1 MRLTAVEMQGFKSFP
16 DKTKI
21 TFERGVTAI
30 IGPNGSGKSNIS
42 DAVRWVLGEMSM
54 KSLRGSK
61 MDDVI
66 FNGTPTR
73 PASNCASVSLY
84 IDTEEEYRGNHQ
96 ITMDAVTEDEAASDD
111 KIRLSDSPETVITRK
126 YYRNGD
132 SEYYI
137 NRKLTR
143 LRDIYELFYDTGIGR
158 EGYSV
163 ISQGKIAEVLS
174 QKGDERRSIFE
185 EAAGI
190 SKFRYRKNEAE
201 RKLADTE
208 NNLLRIGDILAEVSS
223 RVKPLEKEAE
233 NAKQY
238 LVLSEEK
245 KGLEITLWLNR
256 LDDLREKRTVG
267 EDGLNAARAALEEAQ
282 RTEQAKE
289 KELDDQL
296 NENYEIARLTSL
308 TEQEKSVSERIK
320 AEAEGEKAVCLNDL
334 AHYEQIVT
342 ESTAAIEQSETQS
355 ALTAG
360 QISATETMLAAARAE
375 SAQAEAEVTE
385 KETLWQNAHQAV
397 ADASKCAEGAERALA
412 EARAAEALWS
422 KTEAALGAELE
433 VSRKSDSE
441 SAERISAG
449 KERVSALQITV
460 SELKKTR
467 DTLESAYLET
477 LSRLRDLREQIKQDS
492 ADEAAIREES
502 VALRLKLT
510 AAEQRR
516 ESLQRMEQLFEG
528 YSESVRTVLRDG
540 ASGKIKRKDGK
551 NAVLLG
557 PVSNILSAE
566 NEYVVALET
575 ALAASVQFI
584 VVESAEDAKGCIRY
598 LKEHRLGR
606 ATFLPLD
613 TVRGTLCD
621 VSKIKDMEG
630 YVGIASDLAV
640 YEEQYRGIAADLLGR
655 TVIADHIDNAAK
667 IAAASGYKIKI
678 VTLDGQVIN
687 AGGSFTGGSSAK
699 KVGVF
704 TRAVDIEHLTAEIR
718 DLNGKLLEKDSG
730 ASRKHKAVTAAEEQ
744 CAELETLS
752 AEQKERYDAAENE
765 VNGYLVRIEEELSH
779 IRAFEEGQAAG
790 TDGRRELE
798 ERLQTVR
805 DSMKHASDET
815 EKAEIAN
822 AEARRL
828 VEEARVGESQ
838 AYDSLGQAKI
848 VLISKRSHADSLA
861 TQLTQHT
868 QTLSA
873 VMERIQNLR
882 VTVASAQNTITER
895 GNRISVIDEKI
906 AAACKGIAASE
917 EKLAQ
922 LFGGREAQEAK
933 LAEIRRQHKEAQQK
947 REDAFVAVTN
957 EENNFRR
964 VGEEF
969 DLVTGKLWD
978 DYELTY
984 SDAEAFRLPDEKM
997 EKAPSRLA
1005 SLKAK
1010 IRAMGTINVNA
1021 VEEYRQIKE
1030 RYDFLSTQVE
1040 DLQKTR
1046 RSLDGTIS
1054 KLESEMKEHFV
1065 TTFQKINQ
1073 SFSEVFVELFGGG
1086 SARIELQD
1094 PDNPLECGIDIILK
1108 PPGKSVRSI
1117 SLLSGGEQSFAAIAL
1132 YLALQSVNPAPFC
1145 IFDEIESALDDINLN
1160 KFADYIRSHSE
1171 KTQYIVI
1178 THRRG
1183 TMERADTL
1191 YGVTM
1196 HQKGI
1201 SDYIRLSLAGLEDN
1215 FKEYT
1220 N

>member
-1 MRLTAVEMQGFKSFP
+1 MRLKAVEMQGFKSFP

-21 TFERGVTAI
+21 TFEQGVTAI

-84 IDTEEEYRGNHQ
+84 IDSEEEYRSTHQ
-96 ITMDAVTEDEAASDD
+96 MTLESPEEEASPDD
-111 KIRLSDSPETVITRK
+111 KPRLSDFPETVITRK
-126 YYRNGD
+126 YYRSGE

-137 NRKLTR
+137 NRKLSR
-143 LRDIYELFYDTGIGR
+143 LRDIYEMFYDTGIGR

-190 SKFRYRKNEAE
+190 SRFRYRKTEAE

-208 NNLLRIGDILAEVSS
+208 NNLLRVTDILQEVAS

-256 LDDLREKRTVG
+256 LDDLREKRNLG
-267 EDGLNAARAALEEAQ
+267 EEGLTHAKNALEQAQ
-282 RTEQAKE
+282 LSETALE

-296 NENYEIARLTSL
+296 NESYEFARLMSL
-308 TEQEKSVSERIK
+308 AEQEKAVSERVK

-334 AHYEQIVT
+334 QHYEQIVT
-342 ESTAAIEQSETQS
+342 DGNKEIAESEQQS
-355 ALTAG
+355 AVIAK
-360 QISATETMLAAARAE
+360 QISVSEQEIALSKEDVKSAEEDCTVKEQTWQSARETVALCTKTAEDAEQALTLARQSLSDLNMA
-375 SAQAEAEVTE
+375 
-385 KETLWQNAHQAV
+385 
-397 ADASKCAEGAERALA
+397 
-412 EARAAEALWS
+412 
-422 KTEAALGAELE
+422 EAALSAEWE
-433 VSRKSDSE
+433 AAKKSDSE
-441 SAERISAG
+441 SEERIAAGRERISSLEAVCSE
-449 KERVSALQITV
+449 KEKIRDGLEA
-460 SELKKTR
+460 EYLK
-467 DTLESAYLET
+467 TLNAIKEK
-477 LSRLRDLREQIKQDS
+477 REQIRTDS
-492 ADEAAIREES
+492 TEEAKLREEAVS
-502 VALRLKLT
+502 LRLKLT

-528 YSESVRTVLRDG
+528 YSESVRSILKDG
-540 ASGKIKRKDGK
+540 AAGKIYRNGGA
-551 NAVLLG
+551 NVVLHG
-557 PVSNILSAE
+557 PVSNILSAD

-584 VVESAEDAKGCIRY
+584 VVESAEDAKACIRY
-598 LKEHRLGR
+598 LKDHRIGR

-613 TVRGTLCD
+613 TVKGSLFD
-621 VSKIKDMEG
+621 VSKIKNMEG
-630 YVGIASDLAV
+630 YVGIASQLARF
-640 YEEQYRGIAADLLGR
+640 EEKFRGVANDLLGR
-655 TVIADHIDNAAK
+655 TVIADHIDNATK
-667 IAAASGYKIKI
+667 IASATGYKVKI
-678 VTLDGQVIN
+678 VTLDGQVIHP
-687 AGGSFTGGSSAK
+687 GGSFTGGASAK

-704 TRAVDIEHLTAEIR
+704 TRAMDIERLSGEIR
-718 DLNGKLLEKDSG
+718 ELNGALLELD
-730 ASRKHKAVTAAEEQ
+730 RKAARRKRAIEENE
-744 CAELETLS
+744 AAAMELELLS
-752 AEQKERYDAAENE
+752 TEQKTRYDEAENE
-765 VNGYLVRIEEELSH
+765 INGYQVRMEEELSH
-779 IRAFEEGQAAG
+779 IRAIENGKNADS
-790 TDGRRELE
+790 DGRRSLE
-798 ERLQTVR
+798 ERLQAVR
-805 DSMKHASDET
+805 TGLEVRNQAVLTAE
-815 EKAEIAN
+815 EKNRTCKKQVEDARTAESA
-822 AEARRL
+822 AYEGL
-828 VEEARVGESQ
+828 SQ
-838 AYDSLGQAKI
+838 ARI
-848 VLISKRSHADSLA
+848 VVVSKRSYTDSLA
-861 TQLTQHT
+861 SALAQQTALLTG
-868 QTLSA
+868 
-873 VMERIQNLR
+873 VMDRIANLR
-882 VTVASAQNTITER
+882 VTVASAQNSIAER
-895 GNRISVIDEKI
+895 GNRIAVVEEKI
-906 AAACKGIAASE
+906 LAACKGITLAE
-917 EKLAQ
+917 EKLQ
-922 LFGGREAQEAK
+922 ELVGSREAQESK
-933 LAEIRRQHKEAQQK
+933 LSDIRRKHKEAQQK
-947 REDAFVAVTN
+947 REEAFVQVTN

-964 VGEEF
+964 LNEDF
-969 DLVTGKLWD
+969 DTVTAKLWD
-978 DYELTY
+978 EYELTY
-984 SDAEAFRLPDEKM
+984 SDAETFRLPEEQM
-997 EKAPSRLA
+997 ERAPSRLA

-1010 IRAMGTINVNA
+1010 IRSMGVINVNA
-1021 VEEYRQIKE
+1021 VEEYRQTKE
-1030 RYDFLSTQVE
+1030 RYDFLSAQVE

-1054 KLESEMKEHFV
+1054 KLEIEMKENFV
-1065 TTFQKINQ
+1065 TTFQQINE
-1073 SFSEVFVELFGGG
+1073 SFARVFVELFGGG

-1094 PDNPLECGIDIILK
+1094 PENPLECGIDIILK
-1108 PPGKSVRSI
+1108 PPGKSVKSI

-1201 SDYIRLSLAGLEDN
+1201 SDYIRLSLSGLEEN

>member
-1 MRLTAVEMQGFKSFP
+1 MRLKAVEMQGFKSFP

-21 TFERGVTAI
+21 TFEQGVTAI

-84 IDTEEEYRGNHQ
+84 IDSEEEYRSTHQ
-96 ITMDAVTEDEAASDD
+96 MTLDIEEETSPDERT
-111 KIRLSDSPETVITRK
+111 RLSDSPETVITRK
-126 YYRNGD
+126 YYRSGE

-137 NRKLTR
+137 NRKLSR
-143 LRDIYELFYDTGIGR
+143 LRDIYEMFYNTGIGR

-190 SKFRYRKNEAE
+190 SRFRYRKTEAE

-208 NNLLRIGDILAEVSS
+208 NNLLRVTDILQEVAS

-256 LDDLREKRTVG
+256 LDDLREKRNLG
-267 EDGLNAARAALEEAQ
+267 EEGLTHAKTALEQAQ
-282 RTEQAKE
+282 NAETTLE

-296 NENYEIARLTSL
+296 NESYEFARLMSL

-334 AHYEQIVT
+334 QHYEQIVSDSNSEIEESEQRSTVIAKQITAT
-342 ESTAAIEQSETQS
+342 EQEIAASKEGVRDAEEDSAAKETAWQNARATVSVLTGDAEDAEQALTLARQS
-355 ALTAG
+355 LSDLNMAEAALTA
-360 QISATETMLAAARAE
+360 EL
-375 SAQAEAEVTE
+375 
-385 KETLWQNAHQAV
+385 
-397 ADASKCAEGAERALA
+397 
-412 EARAAEALWS
+412 
-422 KTEAALGAELE
+422 EAAK
-433 VSRKSDSE
+433 KSDFESE
-441 SAERISAG
+441 ERIAAG
-449 KERVSALQITV
+449 KERVASLEAVCKEKETI
-460 SELKKTR
+460 R
-467 DTLESAYLET
+467 DGLEAEYLET
-477 LSRLRDLREQIKQDS
+477 LTAIKDKREQIRTD
-492 ADEAAIREES
+492 AAEEAKLREEAVS
-502 VALRLKLT
+502 LRLKLT

-528 YSESVRTVLRDG
+528 YSESVRSILKDG
-540 ASGKIKRKDGK
+540 AAGKIHRNSG
-551 NAVLLG
+551 AGVVLHG
-557 PVSNILSAE
+557 PVSNILSAD

-584 VVESAEDAKGCIRY
+584 VVESAEDAKACIRY
-598 LKEHRLGR
+598 LKEHRIGR

-613 TVRGTLCD
+613 TVKGSLCD
-621 VSKIKDMEG
+621 VSKIKNMEG
-630 YVGIASDLAV
+630 YVGIASQLARF
-640 YEEQYRGIAADLLGR
+640 EEKFRGVANDLLGR
-655 TVIADHIDNAAK
+655 TVIADHIDNATK
-667 IAAASGYKIKI
+667 IASATGYKVKI
-678 VTLDGQVIN
+678 VTLDGQVIHP
-687 AGGSFTGGSSAK
+687 GGSFTGGAAAK

-704 TRAVDIEHLTAEIR
+704 TRAMDIERLTAEIR
-718 DLNGKLLEKDSG
+718 EYNGALLELDRQ
-730 ASRKHKAVTAAEEQ
+730 ASRRKRSVEENEAAV
-744 CAELETLS
+744 AELELLS
-752 AEQKERYDAAENE
+752 AEQKTRYDEAENE
-765 VNGYLVRIEEELSH
+765 INGYQVRMEEELSH
-779 IRAFEEGQAAG
+779 IRSIENGKNAD
-790 TDGRRELE
+790 TDGRRSLE
-798 ERLQTVR
+798 ERLQAVQKGLEVR
-805 DSMKHASDET
+805 NQAVMT
-815 EKAEIAN
+815 AEERN
-822 AEARRL
+822 RTCKKQE
-828 VEEARVGESQ
+828 EEARLGESAAYEALSQ
-838 AYDSLGQAKI
+838 ARII
-848 VLISKRSHADSLA
+848 VVSKRSHADSLSA
-861 TQLTQHT
+861 SLAQQTSQLTGIMDRV
-868 QTLSA
+868 SA
-873 VMERIQNLR
+873 LR
-882 VTVASAQNTITER
+882 VAVASALNSITER
-895 GNRISVIDEKI
+895 GNRIAVVEEKI
-906 AAACKGIAASE
+906 AAACKGIAAGDA
-917 EKLAQ
+917 KLAE
-922 LFGGREAQEAK
+922 LVGSREAQENK
-933 LAEIRRQHKEAQQK
+933 LSEIRRLHKEAQQK
-947 REDAFVAVTN
+947 REDAFVRVTN

-964 VGEEF
+964 LNEDF
-969 DLVTGKLWD
+969 DAVTAKLWD
-978 DYELTY
+978 EYELTY
-984 SDAEAFRLPDEKM
+984 SDAEAFRLPEEQM

-1010 IRAMGTINVNA
+1010 IRSMGVINVNA
-1021 VEEYRQIKE
+1021 VEEYRQTKE
-1030 RYDFLSTQVE
+1030 RYDFLSAQVE

-1054 KLESEMKEHFV
+1054 KLETEMKENFV
-1065 TTFQKINQ
+1065 STFKQINE
-1073 SFSEVFVELFGGG
+1073 SFAQVFVELFGGG

-1094 PDNPLECGIDIILK
+1094 PENPLECGIDIILK
-1108 PPGKSVRSI
+1108 PPGKSVKSI

-1201 SDYIRLSLAGLEDN
+1201 SDYIRLSLSGLEEN